1 MTTSASS
8 FAYLQPGDTAIR
20 LLAGR
25 IPTEITIKTVTDDL
39 IISDCGWEFDR
50 TTGFEI
56 DEELGFTPATGVIAS
71 FLSHRR

>member
-1 MTTSASS
+1 MTKNPAS
-8 FAYLQPGDTAIR
+8 FDYLQPGDKAIR

-25 IPTEITIKTVTDDL
+25 IPTEITIKTVTEDR

-56 DEELGFTPATGVIAS
+56 DEELGFSPETGTIVS
-71 FLSHRR
+71 LLSHSR